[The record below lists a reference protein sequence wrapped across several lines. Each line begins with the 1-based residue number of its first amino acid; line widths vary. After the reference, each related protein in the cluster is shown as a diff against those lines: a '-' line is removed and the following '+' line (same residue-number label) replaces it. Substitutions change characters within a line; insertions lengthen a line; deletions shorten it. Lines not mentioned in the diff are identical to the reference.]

1 MKIGI
6 LTFHRTNN
14 YGASLQ
20 AYALCKYLCKNNIEA
35 EVIDYQNSKMENDY
49 IKAYAVPD
57 GLKARIRYY
66 LFFRNAQLSR
76 KKSFADF
83 NKLMELSDDKYTE
96 LSNMEMVA
104 RNYDYVFVGSDQ
116 VWNYNITN
124 NDWNFFLSFVPPCKR
139 VAYAASIGLD
149 RLDNEHK
156 EKIRVLLADYS
167 HIGVREQQAITI
179 LEEIGIDNCNLVVD
193 PTLLLKKDDWSKL
206 IGEPII
212 KTPYVLLYSFGL
224 TNEMKTFV
232 TRIAESRQLKIVHI
246 DGSPKNLFSK
256 TWISAR
262 GIGPAEWVNLFY
274 YADVIAT
281 NSFHGTAF
289 SINFEK
295 EFYTE
300 MLPPPAKV
308 NSRLIN
314 ILSALGLEDRIIK
327 TGQCKA
333 LGTTVGYKTVN
344 KRLEELRGKSYEYI
358 RDVVYGTQS
367 N

>member
-6 LTFHRTNN
+6 LTFHKTNN

-20 AYALCKYLCKNNIEA
+20 AYALCKYLCNNHIEA

-49 IKAYAVPD
+49 IKAYAVPS
-57 GLKARIRYY
+57 GLKAKLRYHI
-66 LFFRNAQLSR
+66 FFRKSQLTR
-76 KKSFADF
+76 KKAFAKF
-83 NKLMELSDDKYTE
+83 NTLINLSNDKYTE
-96 LSNMEMVA
+96 YSDMVSVA
-104 RNYDYVFVGSDQ
+104 KNYDYIFVGSDQ

-124 NDWNFFLSFVPPCKR
+124 NDWNFFLSFVPPNKR

-149 RLDNEHK
+149 KLDYAHK
-156 EKIRVLLADYS
+156 GIVKSLLEGYS
-167 HIGVREQQAITI
+167 HIGVREHQAVSL
-179 LEEIGIDNCNLVVD
+179 LESMGINNCELVVD

-206 IGEPII
+206 VGVPLVN
-212 KTPYVLLYSFGL
+212 KPYILLYSFGL
-224 TNEMKTFV
+224 TNEMRSFV
-232 TRIAESRQLKIVHI
+232 TEMAESRNMKIVHI
-246 DGSPKNLFSK
+246 DGSPKNVFSK

-262 GIGPAEWVNLFY
+262 GMGPVEWVNLFY
-274 YADVIAT
+274 YANIIAT

-314 ILSALGLEDRIIK
+314 ILSILKLENRIIEAGK
-327 TGQCKA
+327 CKA
-333 LGTTVGYKTVN
+333 SGTAVDYETINEK
-344 KRLEELRGKSYEYI
+344 LDELREQSYKYI
-358 RDVVYGTQS
+358 RDVVYGAQS